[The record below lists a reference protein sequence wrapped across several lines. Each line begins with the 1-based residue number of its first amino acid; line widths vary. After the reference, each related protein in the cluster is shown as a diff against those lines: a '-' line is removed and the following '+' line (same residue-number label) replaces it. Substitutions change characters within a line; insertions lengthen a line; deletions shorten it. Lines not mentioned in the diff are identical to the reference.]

1 MRRLMS
7 HILILASIALVLTGC
22 ASIESRTPVPT
33 LALAEQAVPL
43 EAPTF
48 RAWADEPPKD
58 VVAEIRRRLPHLPR
72 LAQGAQRIGERPVV
86 EILALSGGGT
96 NGAFGAG
103 VLAGWTTRGD
113 RPQFQIV
120 TGVSAGALIAP
131 FAFLGPRYDGQLR
144 QLWTQ
149 SQPEQIA
156 TPQILSGIFGGSALA
171 DTSPLAKLIEEY
183 VDSAMLAAVAAEYR
197 QGRLLLVGTTNLDAQ
212 RPVIWNMGEIAASR
226 HPDAP
231 ALFRKVLL
239 ASASIPGAFP
249 PVRIKV
255 RVGGHVFEELHV
267 DGGTTREIFISPFE
281 VPLTA
286 FDALYPAPPIRR
298 IHIIINGKMTPEYTP
313 TEEKTIPI
321 AMRAITTL
329 TKAQT
334 HSELYRLW
342 RVAGDAG
349 ADFNMIALPSQF
361 PGAPVGALDG
371 EYQRAVYAEGQ
382 RLARSRTGWLK
393 RPVP

>member
-1 MRRLMS
+1 MRRALS
-7 HILILASIALVLTGC
+7 RIVALVSVALFLAGC
-22 ASIESRTPVPT
+22 ASIDGRVPAPT
-33 LALAEQAVPL
+33 LALAEQATVL
-43 EAPTF
+43 EAPSL

-72 LAQGAQRIGERPVV
+72 LAQRAQRVGERPVV

-103 VLAGWTTRGD
+103 VLAGWTARGD
-113 RPQFQIV
+113 RPRFQIV

-144 QLWTQ
+144 ELWTQ

-156 TPQILSGIFGGSALA
+156 TPQILSALFGGSALA
-171 DTSPLAKLIEEY
+171 DTSPLAKLIEQY
-183 VDSAMLAAVAAEYR
+183 IDARMLAAIAAEYR
-197 QGRLLLVGTTNLDAQ
+197 MGRLLLVGTTNLDAQ
-212 RPVIWNMGEIAASR
+212 RPVVWNMGEIAASR

-231 ALFRKVLL
+231 HLFRSVLL

-255 RVGGHVFEELHV
+255 RAAGRVFEELHV

-298 IHIIINGKMTPEYTP
+298 IYIVINGKMGPEYTP
-313 TEEKTIPI
+313 TDEKTIPI

-334 HSELYRLW
+334 QSELYRLW

-349 ADFNMIALPSQF
+349 ADFNMIALPSPF

-371 EYQRAVYAEGQ
+371 EYQRAVYAEGV

>member
-1 MRRLMS
+1 MRRV
-7 HILILASIALVLTGC
+7 LITIVALASLALALTGC
-22 ASIESRTPVPT
+22 ATFDPRTPVPT
-33 LALAEQAVPL
+33 LALAEQAVPI
-43 EAPTF
+43 EAGTV

-58 VVAEIRRRLPHLPR
+58 VAAEIRRRLPHLPR
-72 LAQGAQRIGERPVV
+72 LAQRAQRVGERPVV

-103 VLAGWTTRGD
+103 VLAGWTARGD
-113 RPQFQIV
+113 RPQFEIV

-131 FAFLGPRYDGQLR
+131 FAFLGARYDAQLR
-144 QLWTQ
+144 ELWTRTE
-149 SQPEQIA
+149 PEQIA
-156 TPQILSGIFGGSALA
+156 TPQILSGILGGPALA
-171 DTSPLAKLIEEY
+171 DSSPLARLIEQY
-183 VDSAMLAAVAAEYR
+183 IDARMLAAIAAEYR
-197 QGRLLLVGTTNLDAQ
+197 KGRLLLVGTTNLDAQ
-212 RPVIWNMGEIAASR
+212 RPVVWNMGEIAASR

-231 ALFRKVLL
+231 HLFRSVLL

-255 RVGGHVFEELHV
+255 RVAGRVFEELHV

-298 IHIIINGKMTPEYTP
+298 LFIIINGKMSPEYEP
-313 TEEKTIPI
+313 TEAKTIPI
-321 AMRAITTL
+321 AMRAIMTL

-334 HSELYRLW
+334 QSELYRLW

-349 ADFNMIALPSQF
+349 ADFNMIALPRQF
-361 PGAPVGALDG
+361 ASVPVASLDG
-371 EYQRAVYAEGQ
+371 NHQRSVYAEGL
-382 RLARSRTGWLK
+382 RLGRARTGWAK

>member
-1 MRRLMS
+1 M
-7 HILILASIALVLTGC
+7 
-22 ASIESRTPVPT
+22 
-33 LALAEQAVPL
+33 
-43 EAPTF
+43 
-48 RAWADEPPKD
+48 
-58 VVAEIRRRLPHLPR
+58 
-72 LAQGAQRIGERPVV
+72 
-86 EILALSGGGT
+86 
-96 NGAFGAG
+96 
-103 VLAGWTTRGD
+103 
-113 RPQFQIV
+113 
-120 TGVSAGALIAP
+120 
-131 FAFLGPRYDGQLR
+131 
-144 QLWTQ
+144 
-149 SQPEQIA
+149 
-156 TPQILSGIFGGSALA
+156 
-171 DTSPLAKLIEEY
+171 
-183 VDSAMLAAVAAEYR
+183 
-197 QGRLLLVGTTNLDAQ
+197 GRLLLVGTTNLDAQ
-212 RPVIWNMGEIAASR
+212 RPVVWNMGEIAASR

-231 ALFRKVLL
+231 HLFRSVLL

-255 RVGGHVFEELHV
+255 RAAGRVFEELHV

-298 IHIIINGKMTPEYTP
+298 IYIVINGKMGPEYTP
-313 TEEKTIPI
+313 TDEKTIPI

-334 HSELYRLW
+334 QSELYRLW

-349 ADFNMIALPSQF
+349 ADFNMIALPSPF

-371 EYQRAVYAEGQ
+371 EYQRAVYAEGV